1 MPDVRLTDHALPTVS
16 VVLPTYRRR
25 DNLRTVLRPL
35 LDDPALTEAV
45 VVVDGGDDGSFELLE
60 DLARAEPRL
69 RPVLTPNRGGA
80 AARQT
85 GIELAVGDVVL
96 LLDDDVVAAPGL
108 VTGHARHHRDA
119 HDLVVVGYMPTRP
132 PEPGSRG
139 RFATRF
145 YAEEYLSVCAAY
157 EQDDRAVLLRLWGG
171 NVSVRRSNL
180 ERVPYESGLF
190 ARTNHS
196 DRDFGLRCLKAGMR
210 GVFDRSLAATHEHV
224 RPLPAFLR
232 DARRQGAGRALLHAA
247 HGDVL
252 GPLHLEETLDG
263 LPGAVRVLVRLDR
276 YRPVRAAVTGALT
289 GLARAASRAGAEPV
303 EVAAAKV
310 LRRLATRQGIREASV
325 PDDAPDVPAALGA

>member
-1 MPDVRLTDHALPTVS
+1 MTDAPARDDDTLPTVS

-25 DNLRTVLRPL
+25 GNLRAVLRPL
-35 LDDPALTEAV
+35 LDDPALTEV
-45 VVVDGGDDGSFELLE
+45 VVVDDGSDDGSYELLTE
-60 DLARAEPRL
+60 LARTEPRL
-69 RPVLTPNRGGA
+69 RPVRTPNRGGA

-85 GIELAVGDVVL
+85 GIDLAVGDVVL
-96 LLDDDVVAAPGL
+96 LLDDDVVAGPGL

-119 HDLVVVGYMPTRP
+119 DDLVVVGFMPTRA

-145 YAEEYLSVCAAY
+145 YAEEYLAVCAAY
-157 EQDDRAVLLRLWGG
+157 EQDERTVLLRLWGG
-171 NVSVRRSNL
+171 NVSVRRSAL
-180 ERVPYESGLF
+180 ARVPYESGVF

-196 DRDFGLRCLKAGMR
+196 DRDFGLRCMAAGMR

-252 GPLHLEETLDG
+252 GPLELDTTLDG
-263 LPGAVRVLVRLDR
+263 LPAPVRALVGLDR
-276 YRPVRAAVTGALT
+276 YGPLRVALTGTLT
-289 GLARAASRAGAEPV
+289 GLARAASWARVEPV
-303 EVAAAKV
+303 EVASAKV
-310 LRRLATRQGIREASV
+310 LRRLATRQGIREAPV
-325 PDDAPDVPAALGA
+325 GAVGTR